1 MQPSDADTRLVLD
14 ELRKL
19 QARRSATTSFDET
32 TQLSAIGFRSIDF
45 AELALEIEDKQG
57 HELDFEQGDL
67 GRIETVGDVVGFFV
81 GVLRSG

>member
-1 MQPSDADTRLVLD
+1 MQPSDADTKLVLD

-32 TQLSAIGFRSIDF
+32 TRLSAIGFRSIDF

-57 HELDFEQGDL
+57 RELDFEQGDL